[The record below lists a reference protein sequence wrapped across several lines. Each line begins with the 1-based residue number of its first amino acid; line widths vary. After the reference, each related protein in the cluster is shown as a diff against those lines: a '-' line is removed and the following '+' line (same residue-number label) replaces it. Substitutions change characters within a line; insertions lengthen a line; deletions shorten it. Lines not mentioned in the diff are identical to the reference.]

1 MNRRARALIRGP
13 GGRMA
18 ASAALLRPFG
28 ERHVLEYDRAHVI
41 VVEHAFATHAGAPR
55 PGPVA
60 GVRYEVAASAVR

>member
-1 MNRRARALIRGP
+1 
-13 GGRMA
+13 
-18 ASAALLRPFG
+18 
-28 ERHVLEYDRAHVI
+28 VLEYDRAHVI